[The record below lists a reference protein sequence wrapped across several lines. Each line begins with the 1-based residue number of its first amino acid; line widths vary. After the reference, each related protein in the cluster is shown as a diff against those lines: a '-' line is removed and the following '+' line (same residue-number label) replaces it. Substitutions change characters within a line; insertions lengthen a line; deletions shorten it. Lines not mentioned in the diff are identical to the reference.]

1 MQEELKKYPVI
12 VKIPAQWG
20 DMDAA
25 AHVNNL
31 IYLRWSESGRIVYF
45 EKMGMDTS
53 FNSGDAGPILGWQ
66 DCKYIFPMTYPDT
79 AVVGIRTI
87 EVNDRFLLMETAIFS
102 EKHQRI
108 AAISQQKIVPYSY
121 EKLKRIE
128 MPEDWKKAIEALENS
143 SLI

>member
-12 VKIPAQWG
+12 IKLPVQWG
-20 DMDAA
+20 EMDAA

-31 IYLRWSESGRIVYF
+31 VYMRWTESARIIYF

-53 FNSGDAGPILGWQ
+53 FTSGEAGPILGWQ
-66 DCKYIFPMTYPDT
+66 DCKYIFPMTFSDT
-79 AVVGIRTI
+79 AIIGVRMI
-87 EVNDRFLLMETAIFS
+87 EVNDKFLMMESAVFS

-121 EKLKRIE
+121 KELKRIE
-128 MPEDWKKAIEALENS
+128 MPERWKKGIQNIEKR
-143 SLI
+143 